1 MTLYHRTRKGIYLMF
16 EFFITRPLGWIIQMI
31 YGLVQNYGWA
41 IVLFTVVV
49 KLLLLPLQIKSQKGM
64 KKQQKVQPLVAE
76 LQKKYANDKEKLQTE
91 MMKLYKENNVSMTGG
106 CLPLLIQ
113 FPILIGLYQV
123 IQKPLSYLLNVDF
136 KAQPVID
143 RISDVVAKMAADP
156 AVADKVQGVISMAP
170 EELAKYIQK
179 SGQINFLTCT
189 RYLEDTIGGFSDWVL
204 NFHFLGLDLSKNPSA
219 GFSALFGGNFG
230 DLATIGLL
238 LIPALAIFATWF
250 SSKQMQKMSGTNKA
264 AAGDAANAMTKS
276 MNLMMPIMT
285 GFFTI
290 TLPAAMGIYWII
302 SSIMQIVTQ
311 YLINIYFDKK
321 EDDFVVKIPEKNRK
335 NGKKRR

>member
-1 MTLYHRTRKGIYLMF
+1 MF

-31 YGLVQNYGWA
+31 YSLVQNYGFA

-49 KLLLLPLQIKSQKGM
+49 KLLLLPLQIKSQRGM
-64 KKQQKVQPLVAE
+64 KKQQKIQPVIAE

-91 MMKLYKENNVSMTGG
+91 MMKIYKENNVSMTGG

-136 KAQPVID
+136 KLQSVVD
-143 RISDVVAKMAADP
+143 RISDVIAKMAADP
-156 AVADKVQGVISMAP
+156 AVGHAVEGLKGLEPVK
-170 EELAKYIQK
+170 LAEQIQK
-179 SGQINFLTCT
+179 MYQIQFLTWT
-189 RYLEDTIGGFSDWVL
+189 RYLEETVGGFSDWVL
-204 NFHFLGLDLSKNPSA
+204 NFNFLGLDLSKNPSS
-219 GFSALFGGNFG
+219 GFTALFSGSFDN
-230 DLATIGLL
+230 LSTILLL
-238 LIPALAIFATWF
+238 LIPVFAVLTTWL
-250 SSKQMQKMSGTNKA
+250 SMKQTQSISGNKQPTS
-264 AAGDAANAMTKS
+264 DAADDSANTMNAMSKS

-290 TLPAAMGIYWII
+290 TLPAAMGIYWIT
-302 SSIMQIVTQ
+302 SSIMQMVTQ
-311 YLINIYFDKK
+311 YILNVYFDKK

-335 NGKKRR
+335 NSKKRR